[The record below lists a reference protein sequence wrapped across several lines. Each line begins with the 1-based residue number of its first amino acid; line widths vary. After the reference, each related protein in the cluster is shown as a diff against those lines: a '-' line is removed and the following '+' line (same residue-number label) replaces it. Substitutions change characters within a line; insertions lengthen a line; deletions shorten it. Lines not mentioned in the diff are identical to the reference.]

1 MYSEKNYR
9 RKFILLVITIIFL
22 LCTNFVF
29 YIKYEE
35 EKNKNMYV
43 YNIYHTIRASTRP
56 HLEYLITNV
65 TCDKNLERWKP
76 IIQEI
81 RDKSTQSC
89 KLENYI
95 VIKFDNGN
103 TLMVEVATNELKL
116 NGKRCIADMFFLD
129 EKQYKRFIYT
139 KE

>member
-1 MYSEKNYR
+1 
-9 RKFILLVITIIFL
+9 
-22 LCTNFVF
+22 
-29 YIKYEE
+29 
-35 EKNKNMYV
+35 MYV
-43 YNIYHTIRASTRP
+43 YNIYRTIIASTRP

-81 RDKSTQSC
+81 RDKSTQSF
-89 KLENYI
+89 KIENYI

-103 TLMVEVATNELKL
+103 TLMVEIGTNELKL
-116 NGKRCIADMFFLD
+116 NGRRCIADMFFLD
-129 EKQYKRFIYT
+129 EEQYKRFIYT